1 MTLDTNSPRG
11 GARAQYQDLSKP
23 YVPPGYRGRSA
34 IYVQFWWI
42 VQAFLFNPSPQ
53 FMYAWRRALLRA
65 FGAEIGKGVLI
76 RPSARITYPWKVRIG
91 NYSWIGDRVE
101 LYSLD
106 TITIGDNAVVSQNS
120 YICTGS
126 HDHNQLNFPLTL
138 APVVIEDEAWV
149 ASGSFVKPGVTVG
162 RGAIVGAC
170 SVVLKDVPS
179 ATIVAGNPARIL
191 GKRHPPAG

>member
-1 MTLDTNSPRG
+1 
-11 GARAQYQDLSKP
+11 
-23 YVPPGYRGRSA
+23 
-34 IYVQFWWI
+34 
-42 VQAFLFNPSPQ
+42 
-53 FMYAWRRALLRA
+53 MYAWRRALLRA
-65 FGAEIGKGVLI
+65 FGAEIGEGVLI

-138 APVVIEDEAWV
+138 APVVIEDEVWV

-170 SVVLKDVPS
+170 SVVLKDVTS